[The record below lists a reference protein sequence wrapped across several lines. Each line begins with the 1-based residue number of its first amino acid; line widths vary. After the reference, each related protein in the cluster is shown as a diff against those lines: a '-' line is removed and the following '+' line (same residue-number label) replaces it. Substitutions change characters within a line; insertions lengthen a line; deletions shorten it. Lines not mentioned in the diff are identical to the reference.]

1 MAFQDE
7 LFPSV
12 KLVHG
17 VGKSILDPVAIVSNG
32 NTEYRIKR
40 NRYERYQWSIPSN
53 NITDEDKLSIS
64 GFLADKDYALD
75 SFKFQDPDLPSLTGA
90 LLANDSG
97 SLWLLNIPF
106 DENTAGNHRIWHID
120 DTVATAT
127 INGGAPQSVS
137 FAWNSDGNPIIIVA
151 GSVPTDVVRFTGDIE
166 FVVRLDSTIGWSIKS
181 TNGVNTPTIVGYSEI
196 KLIEV
201 FE

>member
-1 MAFQDE
+1 MAFQNE

-17 VGKSILDPVAIVSNG
+17 VAKSILDPVAIVSNG

-40 NRYERYQWSIPSN
+40 NRYERYQWLIPSN
-53 NITDEDKLSIS
+53 NITDEDKVTIS

-75 SFKFQDPDLPSLTGA
+75 SFKFQDPDLPRLDNAKLGYDNAS
-90 LLANDSG
+90 D
-97 SLWLLNIPF
+97 WFFNIPY
-106 DENTAGNHRIWHID
+106 DENTPGKHRVFHSD
-120 DTVATAT
+120 NLVVTVDGGPAPFGWSLAT
-127 INGGAPQSVS
+127 
-137 FAWNSDGNPIIIVA
+137 NSSGNPVIHITSVFD
-151 GSVPTDVVRFTGDIE
+151 GSDVRVTGDIY
-166 FVVRLDSTIGWSIKS
+166 FVVRLDSTIGWSIKAVD
-181 TNGVNTPTIVGYSEI
+181 GVNEPTIVGYSEL

>member
-1 MAFQDE
+1 MAFQNE

-17 VGKSILDPVAIVSNG
+17 VSKSILDPVAVVSNG

-40 NRYERYQWSIPSN
+40 NRYERYQWLIPSN
-53 NITDEDKLSIS
+53 NITDADKVIIS

-75 SFKFQDPDLPSLTGA
+75 SFKFQDPDLPRLTDA
-90 LLANDSG
+90 LLASYSG
-97 SLWLLNIPF
+97 NQWLLNVPF
-106 DENTAGNHRIWHID
+106 DTNTAGTHRIFHVSG
-120 DTVATAT
+120 TVTAT
-127 INGGAPQSVS
+127 INGTPVTVILGGLSPEV
-137 FAWNSDGNPIIIVA
+137 NPVVVVV
-151 GSVPTDVVRFTGDIE
+151 GSVPGDVVRFTGDVH
-166 FVVRLDSTIGWSIKS
+166 FVVRLDSTIGWSIKAVD
-181 TNGVNTPTIVGYSEI
+181 GVNVPTIVGYSEL